1 MSTPAAAMEPSV
13 LINYYIRKGW
23 FDHVQRLCESIL
35 DKKGNDPVISFWRC
49 FGIAMEGSQSS
60 AIRELESL
68 KKKKEVELPCIH
80 ALIFAHN
87 KCKNVD
93 HEEIAQ
99 LEMQVVIAEESA
111 GETAQLLCANFF
123 WHIKEYSKARKTL
136 ESLMGG
142 RIAATTPIQV
152 KATILRGW
160 IDLTAEPKTK
170 RDTELRDNSI
180 SFFTEVKSAN
190 DPEQLLGVAKYHD
203 MKRAYSKSLEC
214 YDEIIVKYTWFKEA
228 LSEKALVLLKTGEW
242 DQCVDSAE
250 RALAN
255 SSNDIDALRLLILY
269 LLTREG
275 RPKEAANRIRDLMK
289 ALSSTESSNPQLFYD
304 IGRCIARISDK
315 NQEVL
320 SCNLCFVDQAVKL
333 SPDCGTFRAE
343 RGYQRSL
350 MGDYS
355 EAIESYKEALKL
367 DESNESALH
376 GLIYCQIKL
385 GQVDDAAQQMEFLSV
400 IQESIGNASADFVLL
415 QAMLSWHKDGDR
427 VKQVK
432 YLQSAVQCHMDK
444 LKDVVQTGDLST
456 YDMMSMLNPQFLVE
470 IATEFIKLDGLDDSK
485 SMASRGVSILEKLV
499 NKSPGFI
506 EIQFILANT
515 KFCSNDFDD
524 AYRICNAIL
533 KMNPVHS
540 HAHLLVARICLER
553 EHFKAASS
561 SLDQALSHD
570 FSVRQ
575 SPSFHIIKAKLM
587 ENDGNLK
594 EALAI
599 LQNAMKATTS
609 SSSSTATNA
618 SKGGK
623 RSSATTAAPPATDM
637 TLFDKAS
644 IYIQMAT
651 VQAQLNNVGEATRLV
666 KEALQV
672 FKGTTQE
679 VRVLVANSELAIK
692 RGDFDNAIV
701 MLNNVPQESPAY
713 IKAQMIKAD
722 IYLQHRKEKQLY
734 AECYKEL
741 VRLNPTAESLIRL
754 AEAYLRIQQLDDA
767 IESYR
772 SALVLSPNDASLAS
786 RIGHILVKKHDYI
799 SAIEYYETALRA
811 APDQTPLRRDLA
823 SLLAKLSHFDQALRV
838 VNAAPAAPART
849 EIKDMLDDINLQM
862 ILPDIYNG
870 LDRKDECIDRLQ
882 KVIAMQKVVLDKLR
896 DEQPDEIFRQ
906 TNQLANTNFKL
917 AQIYATKKDSE
928 NVMKYCTMALRANE
942 SHEEAILCL
951 ARIYNQQ
958 QNLEQCQI
966 KCSTL
971 LRLNPAHEE
980 AAMMLADIML
990 QKDDNESAIFHFQNL
1005 LESKPDNFTVLSRF
1019 IVMLRQAG
1027 KLDRVPR
1034 FLKLAERAGPRVAHS
1049 AGLHY
1054 CKGLYHRFQNNIH
1067 DAIQELNFARKDSEW
1082 GQRALVHMVEIYINP
1097 DNENLWDNPDEATKD
1112 QVENIRIANALLD
1125 ELAPE
1130 KTMRI
1135 RVLECYAAMSAKN
1148 KAMVEKATAT
1158 LLELLEED
1166 RDNVPAL
1173 LALATAYMLAKQQP
1187 KARNQLKRIA
1197 KMNYDSTIADEF
1209 ERSYILLADIYV
1221 SRSKYDLAQELCK
1234 KALQHNKSSGKA
1246 WELLGLIMEKE
1257 QSYQDAAD
1265 CYHEAWKCGGEA
1277 SAPIG
1282 FKLAFNYL
1290 KAKRFVEAIDVSQ
1303 KVLDKFPDYP
1313 KIRKEIREKAQA
1325 GLRP

>member
-1 MSTPAAAMEPSV
+1 MDPRV

-23 FDHVQRLCESIL
+23 YDHVQRLCEEYL
-35 DKKGNDPVISFWRC
+35 DKKGNDPVITFWRC
-49 FGIAMEGSQSS
+49 FGIVMEGSNSS

-80 ALIFAHN
+80 ALIYAHN

-93 HEEIAQ
+93 HEEIGQ
-99 LEMQVVIAEESA
+99 LEMQVVIAEENA
-111 GETAQLLCANFF
+111 GDAAQLLCANFF
-123 WHIKEYSKARKTL
+123 WHIKEYAKARKIL
-136 ESLMGG
+136 EALMGG
-142 RIAATTPIQV
+142 RISPETPIQI

-160 IDLTAEPKTK
+160 VDLTCEPKSK
-170 RDTELRDNSI
+170 RDTELRENSI
-180 SFFTEVKSAN
+180 SFFVEVKNAN

-203 MKRAYSKSLEC
+203 LKRAYSKSLEH
-214 YDEIIVKYTWFKEA
+214 YDQLVVKYTWFKQA

-242 DQCVDSAE
+242 DQCVESAE

-255 SSNDIDALRLLILY
+255 SPDDIDALRLLILY

-275 RPKEAANRIRDLMK
+275 QPKEASNRIRDLMK
-289 ALSSTESSNPQLFYD
+289 ALNATESSNPQLYYE
-304 IGRCIARISDK
+304 IGRCIARISDR
-315 NQEVL
+315 NHEVL
-320 SCNLCFVDQAVKL
+320 SCNLGFVDQAIKL
-333 SPDCGTFRAE
+333 SPENGTYRAE

-350 MGDYS
+350 MGDFG
-355 EAIESYKEALKL
+355 EAVESYKEALKL

-376 GLIYCQIKL
+376 GLIYCQIKMD
-385 GQVDDAAQQMEFLSV
+385 QIDDAAQQMEFLAV
-400 IQESIGNASADFVLL
+400 IQESIGASADFVLL

-427 VKQVK
+427 AKQVK
-432 YLQSAVQCHMDK
+432 FLQKAVQFHMDK
-444 LKDVVQTGDLST
+444 LKESMQAGDMST
-456 YDMMSMLNPQFLVE
+456 YEMMSLLNPQFLVE
-470 IATEFIKLDGLDDSK
+470 IATEFIKLDGGLEESK
-485 SMASRGVSILEKLV
+485 SMASRGITILEKLV

-506 EIQFILANT
+506 EIQSILANT
-515 KFCSNDFDD
+515 KFCANEFDE
-524 AYRICNAIL
+524 AYRICNLIL
-533 KMNPVHS
+533 KMNPLHS
-540 HAHLLVARICLER
+540 QAHLLVARVCLER

-587 ENDGNLK
+587 ENEGNLK

-599 LQNAMKATTS
+599 LQTAMKATAGAAPTTDKGKSSKRTS
-609 SSSSTATNA
+609 V
-618 SKGGK
+618 
-623 RSSATTAAPPATDM
+623 TAAPTNPATDM

-644 IYIQMAT
+644 VYIQTAA
-651 VQAQLNNVGEATRLV
+651 VQSQLNNVAEATRLV

-672 FKGTTQE
+672 FKGTPQE

-692 RGDFDNAIV
+692 RGDFDNAII

-722 IYLQHRKEKQLY
+722 IYLQHRKEKKLY

-741 VRLNPTAESLIRL
+741 VRLSPTPESLIRL

-767 IESYR
+767 IEAYR

-799 SAIEYYETALRA
+799 SAIEYYETALRS

-823 SLLAKLSHFDQALRV
+823 NLLCRLSHFDQALRV
-838 VNAAPAAPART
+838 VNAAPTATVRT
-849 EIKDMLDDINLQM
+849 EIKDMLEDIELTL
-862 ILPDIYNG
+862 ILPVVFKG
-870 LDRKDECIDRLQ
+870 LDRTDECIERLL
-882 KVIAMQKVVLDKLR
+882 KAATMQKAVLEKLR
-896 DEQPDEIFRQ
+896 DEQPDEITRQ
-906 TNQLANTNFKL
+906 TNALANTNFKL
-917 AQIYATKKDSE
+917 AQIYADKKDAD
-928 NVMKYCTMALRANE
+928 NVIKYCTMSLRANE
-942 SHEEAILCL
+942 SHEEAILTL
-951 ARIYNQQ
+951 ARIYNHQ
-958 QNLEQCQI
+958 QNLEQCQS

-971 LRLNPAHEE
+971 LRLNPSHEE

-990 QKDDNESAIFHFQNL
+990 QKDDNESAIYHFQNL
-1005 LESKPDNFTVLSRF
+1005 LEAKPDNFTVLSRF
-1019 IVMLRQAG
+1019 IGMLRQAG
-1027 KLDRVPR
+1027 KLERAPR

-1054 CKGLYHRFQNNIH
+1054 CKGLYNRFLNNIH
-1067 DAIQELNFARKDSEW
+1067 DAIEEFNYARKDGEW
-1082 GQRALVHMVEIYINP
+1082 GQRALVHMIEIYINP
-1097 DNENLWDNPDEATKD
+1097 DSENMWDNPDDSNKE

-1125 ELAPE
+1125 ELSPE
-1130 KTMRI
+1130 KTLRV
-1135 RVLECYAAMSAKN
+1135 RVLECYTAMAVKS

-1197 KMNYDSTIADEF
+1197 KMNYDASIPDEF

>member
-1 MSTPAAAMEPSV
+1 MASTSMDPRV

-23 FDHVQRLCESIL
+23 YDHVQRLCESIL
-35 DKKGNDPVISFWRC
+35 DKKGSDAVVTFWRC
-49 FGIAMEGSQSS
+49 FGIVMEGSNSS
-60 AIRELESL
+60 GIRELESL

-80 ALIFAHN
+80 ALIYAHS
-87 KCKNVD
+87 KCKHID

-111 GETAQLLCANFF
+111 GDSAQLLCANFF
-123 WHIKEYSKARKTL
+123 WHIKEYTKARKIL
-136 ESLMGG
+136 EALMGG
-142 RIAATTPIQV
+142 RISPETPIQV

-160 IDLTAEPKTK
+160 VDLTCEPKTK
-170 RDTELRDNSI
+170 RDSELRDNSI
-180 SFFTEVKSAN
+180 SFFVEVKSAN

-203 MKRAYSKSLEC
+203 MKRAYAKSLEC
-214 YDEIIVKYTWFKEA
+214 YDEIIVKYTWFKQA

-250 RALAN
+250 RALSN
-255 SSNDIDALRLLILY
+255 SADDIDALRLLILY

-275 RPKEAANRIRDLMK
+275 KPKEAASRIRELMK
-289 ALSSTESSNPQLFYD
+289 ALTATESSNPQLFYD
-304 IGRCIARISDK
+304 IGRCIARISDR
-315 NQEVL
+315 NHEVL
-320 SCNLCFVDQAVKL
+320 SCNMGFIDQAVKIL
-333 SPDCGTFRAE
+333 PDNGTYRAE

-350 MGDYS
+350 IGDFP
-355 EAIESYKEALKL
+355 EAVESYKEALKL
-367 DESNESALH
+367 DESNEAALH
-376 GLIYCQIKL
+376 GLIYCQIKM
-385 GQVDDAAQQMEFLSV
+385 GQIDDAAQQMEFLAV
-400 IQESIGNASADFVLL
+400 IQESIGASADFMLL
-415 QAMLSWHKDGDR
+415 QAMLSRHKDSDR
-427 VKQVK
+427 SKQVK
-432 YLQSAVQCHMDK
+432 LLQKAVQFHMDK
-444 LKDVVQTGDLST
+444 LKDCVQTGDLST
-456 YDMMSMLNPQFLVE
+456 YDMMTVLNPQFLVE
-470 IATEFIKLDGLDDSK
+470 IATEFIKLDGMEDNK
-485 SMASRGVSILEKLV
+485 SIAARGVAILEKLV
-499 NKSPGFI
+499 NKSPGFV
-506 EIQFILANT
+506 EIQFLLANT
-515 KFCSNDFDD
+515 KFCANEFDD
-524 AYRICNAIL
+524 AYRICNLIL

-540 HAHLLVARICLER
+540 QAHLLVARICLER
-553 EHFKAASS
+553 DHFKAASS

-575 SPSFHIIKAKLM
+575 TPSFHIIKAKLM

-594 EALAI
+594 EALNI
-599 LQNAMKATTS
+599 LQNAMKATS
-609 SSSSTATNA
+609 GGGAAAAPST
-618 SKGGK
+618 SKGK
-623 RSSATTAAPPATDM
+623 RGSVPSAATTSGPDM
-637 TLFDKAS
+637 SLFDKAS
-644 IYIQMAT
+644 IYIQMAA

-666 KEALQV
+666 KEALQA
-672 FKGTTQE
+672 FKGTSQE

-692 RGDFDNAIV
+692 RGDFDNAII

-722 IYLQHRKEKQLY
+722 IYLQHRKEKKMY

-741 VRLNPTAESLIRL
+741 VRLNPTPDTLVRL
-754 AEAYLRIQQLDDA
+754 AEAYIRIQQLDDA

-799 SAIEYYETALRA
+799 SAIEYYETALRS
-811 APDQTPLRRDLA
+811 APSQTPLRRDLA
-823 SLLAKLSHFDQALRV
+823 SLLTSLSHFDQALRV
-838 VNAAPAAPART
+838 VSAAPSTAART
-849 EIKDMLDDINLQM
+849 EIKDMLEDIDLQL
-862 ILPDIYNG
+862 ILPEIYKG
-870 LDRKDECIDRLQ
+870 LDRNDECIECLQ
-882 KVIAMQKVVLDKLR
+882 KVIEKQKAVLDKLR
-896 DEQPDEIFRQ
+896 DEQPDEIQRQ
-906 TNQLANTNFKL
+906 THNLASTKFKL
-917 AQIYATKKDSE
+917 AQIYMEKKDWD
-928 NVMKYCTMALRANE
+928 NVMKFCTMALRANE
-942 SHEEAILCL
+942 AHEEAILCL

-958 QNLEQCQI
+958 QNPEQCQI

-971 LRLNPAHEE
+971 LRLNPSHEE

-1005 LESKPDNFTVLSRF
+1005 LENKPDNFTVLSRF
-1019 IVMLRQAG
+1019 IVILRQAG
-1027 KLDRVPR
+1027 KLERAPR
-1034 FLKLAERAGPRVAHS
+1034 YLKLAERSGPRVAHS

-1054 CKGLYHRFQNNIH
+1054 CNGLYNRFQNNIH
-1067 DAIQELNFARKDSEW
+1067 DAIEEFNFARKDGEW
-1082 GQRALVHMVEIYINP
+1082 GQRALIHMIEIYINP
-1097 DNENLWDNPDEATKD
+1097 DSENMWDNPDNATKE
-1112 QVENIRIANALLD
+1112 QNENIRIAHALLD
-1125 ELAPE
+1125 ELSPE
-1130 KTMRI
+1130 KSVRI
-1135 RVLECYAAMSAKN
+1135 RVLECYAIMAAKT
-1148 KAMVEKATAT
+1148 KPMVEKATT
-1158 LLELLEED
+1158 LLLEILEED

-1197 KMNYDSTIADEF
+1197 KMNYDPAIPDEF

-1257 QSYQDAAD
+1257 QSYQDASD

-1290 KAKRFVEAIDVSQ
+1290 KAKRYVEAIDVSQ